1 MNKEI
6 SERLMRAQHRFVKI
20 QRSIS
25 FHGMSK
31 SEFILLEMI
40 RNKDGIY
47 VSEIAKALRITPP
60 AVSKMLRCLEKKKYI
75 QRRVDAKDRR
85 NTIVKITPK
94 GDRARHNIQIQME
107 GLLNHTIERMGEK
120 QAEKFISLMEQF
132 NELFYEEIVK
142 LKKMQEEPY
151 EADF

>member
-1 MNKEI
+1 
-6 SERLMRAQHRFVKI
+6 
-20 QRSIS
+20 
-25 FHGMSK
+25 
-31 SEFILLEMI
+31 
-40 RNKDGIY
+40 
-47 VSEIAKALRITPP
+47 
-60 AVSKMLRCLEKKKYI
+60 
-75 QRRVDAKDRR
+75 KDRR